1 MDDLDMI
8 MASLENGIGSIG
20 GFVAGT
26 SFVVEHQTLAGL
38 GKIFTWISISE
49 QKSRVILIIIRLST
63 LVIFQ
68 DTVFRLHSLL
78 YWRLQPKMQLISWT
92 KALRC
97 LTPCMKIVSM
107 FKMHLVTFMA
117 LSSLEIES
125 LPSSIFKCRQSLV
138 RTTATM
144 IGRR

>member
-49 QKSRVILIIIRLST
+49 
-63 LVIFQ
+63 
-68 DTVFRLHSLL
+68 
-78 YWRLQPKMQLISWT
+78 
-92 KALRC
+92 
-97 LTPCMKIVSM
+97 
-107 FKMHLVTFMA
+107 
-117 LSSLEIES
+117 
-125 LPSSIFKCRQSLV
+125 
-138 RTTATM
+138 
-144 IGRR
+144 